1 MMNLTQLKIRI
12 PFSDNKFFAVHL
24 DRDDQAKAVSPLS
37 LKRTSGNNLTP
48 FGINDA
54 PTY

>member
-1 MMNLTQLKIRI
+1 MILSQLQIRI
-12 PFSDNKFFAVHL
+12 PLSDNKFFAVHL
-24 DRDDQAKAVSPLS
+24 DRDDQAKALSPLS

-54 PTY
+54 PSY